1 MNRFAPLGFS
11 SLSCDPSHNQVP
23 TGLLDGGLCPVF
35 TEREDFLHGY
45 KRSSRCSLL
54 DCCCH
59 MLELSVLTLSLP
71 FTEHAAVLLHRAFL
85 VGMYGQI
92 DTSSQISEALKVL
105 HMEAT
110 I

>member
-1 MNRFAPLGFS
+1 MSIHPCVCWQIAFRPLLMLSFS
-11 SLSCDPSHNQVP
+11 
-23 TGLLDGGLCPVF
+23 
-35 TEREDFLHGY
+35 
-45 KRSSRCSLL
+45 
-54 DCCCH
+54 
-59 MLELSVLTLSLP
+59 

-85 VGMYGQI
+85 VGMYSQI

>member
-1 MNRFAPLGFS
+1 MHCSGITEGGTSCRAMSIHPGVCWQIAASGPL
-11 SLSCDPSHNQVP
+11 
-23 TGLLDGGLCPVF
+23 
-35 TEREDFLHGY
+35 
-45 KRSSRCSLL
+45 
-54 DCCCH
+54 
-59 MLELSVLTLSLP
+59 LTLSFS

-85 VGMYGQI
+85 VGMYSQI

>member
-1 MNRFAPLGFS
+1 MCRGRAGSDRTMVGSPLSFPLERRLNSAALRDGEPF
-11 SLSCDPSHNQVP
+11 LCVAV
-23 TGLLDGGLCPVF
+23 TGKSELLDL
-35 TEREDFLHGY
+35 FL
-45 KRSSRCSLL
+45 LL
-54 DCCCH
+54 TH
-59 MLELSVLTLSLP
+59 FP

-105 HMEAT
+105 HMEAM

>member
-1 MNRFAPLGFS
+1 MEGEN
-11 SLSCDPSHNQVP
+11 
-23 TGLLDGGLCPVF
+23 
-35 TEREDFLHGY
+35 FLHSC
-45 KRSSRCSLL
+45 KRSFQCLVVDCSCLYVGA
-54 DCCCH
+54 
-59 MLELSVLTLSLP
+59 LESVLMLSVP

-105 HMEAT
+105 HMEAM

>member
-1 MNRFAPLGFS
+1 MILQKESISFTAAKLCLLVDCSCLCVGALG
-11 SLSCDPSHNQVP
+11 
-23 TGLLDGGLCPVF
+23 
-35 TEREDFLHGY
+35 
-45 KRSSRCSLL
+45 
-54 DCCCH
+54 
-59 MLELSVLTLSLP
+59 SVLMLSFP

-105 HMEAT
+105 HMEAM

>member
-1 MNRFAPLGFS
+1 
-11 SLSCDPSHNQVP
+11 
-23 TGLLDGGLCPVF
+23 
-35 TEREDFLHGY
+35 
-45 KRSSRCSLL
+45 
-54 DCCCH
+54 

>member
-1 MNRFAPLGFS
+1 MS
-11 SLSCDPSHNQVP
+11 I
-23 TGLLDGGLCPVF
+23 PVSV
-35 TEREDFLHGY
+35 G
-45 KRSSRCSLL
+45 C
-54 DCCCH
+54 
-59 MLELSVLTLSLP
+59 MLELSGQSSFCVFP

-105 HMEAT
+105 HMEAM

>member
-1 MNRFAPLGFS
+1 MLG
-11 SLSCDPSHNQVP
+11 LAKVRA
-23 TGLLDGGLCPVF
+23 GLLAQ
-35 TEREDFLHGY
+35 
-45 KRSSRCSLL
+45 
-54 DCCCH
+54 
-59 MLELSVLTLSLP
+59 LSFP

-105 HMEAT
+105 HMEAM

>member
-1 MNRFAPLGFS
+1 MPCSYGRREFLAQLQTFIPVLVDCSCLHVGALG
-11 SLSCDPSHNQVP
+11 
-23 TGLLDGGLCPVF
+23 
-35 TEREDFLHGY
+35 
-45 KRSSRCSLL
+45 
-54 DCCCH
+54 
-59 MLELSVLTLSLP
+59 SVLMLSFP

-105 HMEAT
+105 HMEAM